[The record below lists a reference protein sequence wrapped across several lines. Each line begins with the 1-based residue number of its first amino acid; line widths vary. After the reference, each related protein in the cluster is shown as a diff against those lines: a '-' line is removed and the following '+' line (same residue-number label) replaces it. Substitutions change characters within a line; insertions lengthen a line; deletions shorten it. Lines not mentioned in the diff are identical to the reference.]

1 MKRRIANQRGMSMIG
16 LLASLAVII
25 IIAFMLMRR
34 SGMMGDAIKGKES
47 AKNKAMG
54 MECNTVIT
62 SLGTQA
68 KVKQTMNQPY
78 ESMDELVQEQP
89 SLRHTVENTN
99 LWVEDGNPVLEYVS
113 DDEYVISGYCVDGNL
128 YQYSSTEGSL
138 PPEPW
143 E

>member
-1 MKRRIANQRGMSMIG
+1 MKRHVSNQRGMSMIG
-16 LLASLAVII
+16 LLAGMII
-25 IIAFMLMRR
+25 MILIAFLILRR
-34 SGMMGDAIKGKES
+34 AGIMGGAGSDPGS

-54 MECNTVIT
+54 MECNTIIS

-78 ESMDELVQEQP
+78 NSMDELVQEQP
-89 SLRHTVENTN
+89 SLKRTVDNAN
-99 LWVEDGNPVLEYVS
+99 LWVEDGNPELEYVS
-113 DDEYVISGYCVDGNL
+113 DDEFIISGYCVDGNL
-128 YQYSSTEGSL
+128 YQFSSSEGSL